1 MNRVWRL
8 VLYSFFILIHPIN
21 TIAQIVID
29 IVYPKEG
36 QEVRAVESTF
46 IYGSVTPADA
56 EFSINAR
63 DVKLYPNG
71 AFLANLEIEPGLFP
85 YVCVA
90 ITEQDTGIVIRNVY
104 VPHPIRSTRKDTLLI
119 EPEFVIPQSETALL
133 PGEAIT
139 VAFKGTPKC
148 KAAFRISGLS
158 DFTEMQEISTKSAV
172 QFIKTMLNSN
182 ILSDDEKIRGV
193 YSATY
198 KINDDQQ
205 PVDSRYIFFRLIKS
219 KQDTV
224 YFTAPGKLSV
234 LSQDSLQTVR
244 IMEESI
250 LPLRNPRPGHQLFLP
265 ENTFV
270 NISGIRGNLYQIH
283 LSPDH
288 KYWIR
293 QERFEQMYQNY
304 MISPA
309 ILNFVETKG
318 FVQKSRIRIS
328 LNRQVP
334 FKIVQ
339 VNSPAFLYVT
349 LFGVNPAI
357 EAIKQDYTDPIID
370 DIQWELISE
379 NVYKMKI
386 VLNLSQQW
394 GYDPVYED
402 NDLIIDIKKPPYNAA
417 FPGLPLTDISIC
429 IDPGHNPDDGA
440 IGPTRLVEKDINY
453 EYSVLLKNKLE
464 QKGAFVF
471 LTRGKEDGIS
481 VYTRPKLAAF
491 IGADILLSMHF
502 NSVPDGADPLK
513 ARGASTYYYHP
524 QSYKLAYLVQQK
536 LLQKTDSDNF
546 GLRFGNFTVIRATQM
561 LSVLVEPAFIIHP
574 EDEIKIR
581 STEFQDQVTD
591 AIVEAIEEFLQTHL

>member
-1 MNRVWRL
+1 MNRIWCLIFVVII
-8 VLYSFFILIHPIN
+8 VLQPIKVF
-21 TIAQIVID
+21 AQVEID
-29 IVYPKEG
+29 IVYPKED

-46 IYGSVTPADA
+46 IYGSVTPPDA

-71 AFLANLEIEPGLFP
+71 AFLANLEIEPGQFP
-85 YVCVA
+85 FVCVA
-90 ITEQDTGIVIRNVY
+90 ITGQDTAIVIRNVY
-104 VPHPIRSTRKDTLLI
+104 IPHPIRSTPKDTLLI
-119 EPEFVIPQSETALL
+119 EPEFVIPQSETAHL
-133 PGEAIT
+133 PGELIT
-139 VAFKGTPKC
+139 FAFKGTPKC
-148 KAAFRISGLS
+148 KAAFQISGLT
-158 DFTEMQEISTKSAV
+158 DFTQMQEIDTQHSA
-172 QFIKTMLNSN
+172 QFIKTMINSN
-182 ILSDDEKIRGV
+182 ILSDDEKIKGV

-205 PVDSRYIFFRLIKS
+205 PVDPRDIIFRLIKS

-265 ENTFV
+265 ENAFV
-270 NISGIRGNLYQIH
+270 HVSGIRGDRYQIQ
-283 LSPDH
+283 LSQDH

-293 QERFEQMYQNY
+293 QERFEKMLQNHR
-304 MISPA
+304 ISPA
-309 ILNFVETKG
+309 ILDFIEVKG
-318 FVQKSRIRIS
+318 FVQKSSVRFS
-328 LNRQVP
+328 LNRQLP

-349 LFGVNPAI
+349 LFGVNPIIDAV
-357 EAIKQDYTDPIID
+357 KLDFTDPLIQ
-370 DIQWELISE
+370 DIQWEQVSE
-379 NVYKMKI
+379 NTCEIKI
-386 VLNLSQQW
+386 TLNTPQQW
-394 GYDPVYED
+394 GYDPTYED
-402 NDLIIDIKKPPYNAA
+402 NDLIIDIKKPPFNEAI
-417 FPGLPLTDISIC
+417 PDLPLKDISIC

-471 LTRGKEDGIS
+471 LTRGMEDGIS

-491 IGADILLSMHF
+491 IGADIFLSMHF
-502 NSVPDGADPLK
+502 NSVPDGADPFK
-513 ARGASTYYYHP
+513 IRGASTYYYHP

-536 LLQKTDSDNF
+536 LLQKTDSENF
-546 GLRFGNFTVIRATQM
+546 GLRFGNFSVIRATQM

-574 EDEIKIR
+574 EDEIKMR
-581 STEFQDQVTD
+581 SSEFQDQVTD
-591 AIVEAIEEFLQTHL
+591 AIVEAIEEFLKTHL